1 MRQAAPRASV
11 SLVEASLCLD
21 SYLISSLPRGSLS
34 FRQLT
39 QLPFPHVRVVATLDP
54 PSSGGFDGD
63 QRLLHRRTE
72 LQFLGMLPPLR
83 RPARWNTFRESHE
96 GMTNAIESA
105 NHIGN
110 ARPIWRPRGAPSSL
124 RVGN

>member
-1 MRQAAPRASV
+1 MLGFLPELRLALRLTFLQAADS
-11 SLVEASLCLD
+11 ASLLTR
-21 SYLISSLPRGSLS
+21 SRVAAILS
-34 FRQLT
+34 
-39 QLPFPHVRVVATLDP
+39 P

-83 RPARWNTFRESHE
+83 RPARWNTFRESHK

-105 NHIGN
+105 NHFGN
-110 ARPIWRPRGAPSSL
+110 ASPSWCP
-124 RVGN
+124 